1 MMIPNGMPLS
11 TSTGALLCL
20 LTIVPSVLAFAPSS
34 GSATTTGHNF
44 HRHIIDASPSRPSSR
59 LPPSSTGSTA
69 KTTTSSTALGYA
81 NSPLPSTNDPY
92 VLLGLSSQEGSR
104 GAATAHDEKEVKRA
118 FRRLTKLYHP
128 DAVTTKD
135 STEAERK
142 QANDDFARIN
152 AAYQAI
158 VNPEAAEVSKVRG
171 YVCVFGVWDGLLGFG
186 RFVFFFFAYFSLGVS
201 NAIFPS
207 LQLALLLSSLEP
219 PPNPNETDTL
229 TTHHLFIAPSF
240 LHTD

>member
-1 MMIPNGMPLS
+1 MTIPNGKPS

-20 LTIVPSVLAFAPSS
+20 LTVVPSVLAFAPPS
-34 GSATTTGHNF
+34 GSTGHNF
-44 HRHIIDASPSRPSSR
+44 HRHIDASPSRPSSR
-59 LPPSSTGSTA
+59 LPPSSGSTA

-92 VLLGLSSQEGSR
+92 VLLGLSAKEGSR

-135 STEAERK
+135 STEAERR

-158 VNPEAAEVSKVRG
+158 VNPEAAEVPKVCR
-171 YVCVFGVWDGLLGFG
+171 FGL
-186 RFVFFFFAYFSLGVS
+186 
-201 NAIFPS
+201 
-207 LQLALLLSSLEP
+207 
-219 PPNPNETDTL
+219 
-229 TTHHLFIAPSF
+229 
-240 LHTD
+240 